1 MYACGVSWFKYICM
15 LAKLPII
22 HTSALLR
29 CVTWPVRHPLANVM
43 LYTELYASKMLPYV
57 CVCACLQCHS
67 VMFDVSCPACVL
79 AKCSLACL
87 LFSLQLQVTPGLCS
101 LSLLISQGHLSLA
114 SFITVCLETDFF
126 KLLFVFFK
134 CPGKAKP
141 CRRCVLMVWSAHAH
155 CFDWVVI
162 CNMPLVSTTHM
173 CAFRLTRARTYT
185 THTHRYKLQHTRT
198 LPPAHGDQ
206 NSFSFFLQV
215 QHTFWQSHPSPGF
228 FIQLMQHIFSYI
240 TQCFC
245 HDTLYHTYYKLPRGK
260 QYFIHYTQ
268 QTLYT

>member
-1 MYACGVSWFKYICM
+1 
-15 LAKLPII
+15 
-22 HTSALLR
+22 
-29 CVTWPVRHPLANVM
+29 
-43 LYTELYASKMLPYV
+43 MLPYV

-114 SFITVCLETDFF
+114 SFITVCLETHFF

-185 THTHRYKLQHTRT
+185 THTGTSFNTLGHYHQLMETRT
-198 LPPAHGDQ
+198 H
-206 NSFSFFLQV
+206 SHSFFRCNTLSDN
-215 QHTFWQSHPSPGF
+215 HTLPQA
-228 FIQLMQHIFSYI
+228 FSYN
-240 TQCFC
+240 
-245 HDTLYHTYYKLPRGK
+245 
-260 QYFIHYTQ
+260 
-268 QTLYT
+268 